1 MNEQELLIRYQDYQ
15 QPQYYEQLMALQL
28 PIGQR
33 CRLEVQGEH
42 GPALLSADWRQI
54 AFNLVLW
61 SPLLRYQ
68 LRPRV
73 QDFTRFSADEGITSS
88 SLVVIYD
95 HNYKLL
101 LQERPDLSVGELA
114 LAIFDNI
121 DELYRFIVKHG
132 NEYMPSIDEIGL
144 LQMRENHP
152 DIKELMEPP
161 PQQVTGKLAN
171 QLLNRRKAR
180 LLDKLTEGTIH
191 TNCLQPFMRASV
203 LKATSIAHLMQS
215 YGTRSDIDNSIKR
228 HVVYNSTFTGLQSAA
243 DYAIETLASKK
254 SAYVHTGAI
263 ADADYGS
270 RTLRLAMQ
278 PVTKIYPGSCG
289 AEPTLVPH
297 IIGKE
302 VRKNYYG
309 CEIVDQGQR
318 IVLTKENIGAYLDQE
333 VLLVTPFG
341 CRCPDGIC
349 EHCAGYGQGKLSK
362 FFPEGIN
369 IGFFSSIELSEKE
382 EQSIISTKH
391 QIATTAVSYQLTDAA
406 AEFLQANDNGIF
418 FREPLMTTDKPWVLR
433 INLDQL
439 SSWDDLRLGKLPV
452 AKNFSSVGYLQL
464 VPPTPEGQEEQPI
477 KLNICGARN
486 PTIPFFSADMLR
498 YFKLK
503 YPYLELHQG
512 TVDVPLD
519 QWNWELPLLNY
530 VVMDDDMVSYAN
542 RINGFLKTEL
552 SNYTDLQ
559 EALQLVTQLIYA
571 KLSVKIFYLLTILR
585 GLLATDQHGHVIPVT
600 DIHQAHFVK
609 LNDAIANTSLTMK
622 LSYQGIP
629 DLLNN
634 PLTMLQPRAAGLY
647 APFYGL
653 PQD

>member
-1 MNEQELLIRYQDYQ
+1 MQEKLIHYQEYC
-15 QPQYYEQLMALQL
+15 QPQYYEQLMQLRL
-28 PIGQR
+28 PIGEQ
-33 CRLEVQGEH
+33 CRLELQGET
-42 GPALLSADWRQI
+42 GPVWLRADWRQI
-54 AFNLVLW
+54 VFNLVLW
-61 SPLLRYQ
+61 TPLLRYQ
-68 LRPRV
+68 LHPSI
-73 QDFTRFSADEGITSS
+73 QEFTKFSADEGITSG

-101 LQERPDLSVGELA
+101 LAQRPELSVGELA

-121 DELYRFIVKHG
+121 DELYRFIVKYG
-132 NEYMPSIDEIGL
+132 NEYMPAIDEIGI

-152 DIKELMEPP
+152 AIKELMQP
-161 PQQVTGKLAN
+161 PQQHVTGKLAN
-171 QLLNRRKAR
+171 QLLNRRKAK
-180 LLDKLTEGTIH
+180 LLEQLHEGTIQ

-203 LKATSIAHLMQS
+203 LKTTSIAHLMQS

-254 SAYVHTGAI
+254 SAYVHSGAI

-289 AEPTLVPH
+289 AQPTLVPH

-309 CEIVDQGQR
+309 CEIMDQGQR
-318 IVLTKENIGAYLDQE
+318 VVLTKENIGPYLDHE
-333 VLLVTPFG
+333 VLLITPFG

-349 EHCAGYGQGKLSK
+349 EHCAGYGQDMLSK

-382 EQSIISTKH
+382 EQAIISTKH
-391 QIATTAVSYQLTDAA
+391 QIATTAVTYNLTDNA

-418 FREPLMTTDKPWVLR
+418 FREPLLTTDKPWLLR
-433 INLDQL
+433 INLDQV
-439 SSWDDLRLGKLPV
+439 SSWDDLRLNKLPV

-464 VPPTPEGQEEQPI
+464 IPPTPEGEEEQPI

-486 PTIPFFSADMLR
+486 PTIPFFSTDMLR

-503 YPYLELHQG
+503 YPYLEPQHG

-519 QWNWELPLLNY
+519 QWNWELPLLSY

-552 SNYTDLQ
+552 SNYTNLQ
-559 EALQLVTQLIYA
+559 EALQTVTQLVYA
-571 KLSVKIFYLLTILR
+571 KLSVKVFYLLTILR
-585 GLLATDQHGHVIPVT
+585 GLLAVDQQGHVIPIT
-600 DIHQAHFVK
+600 DIHQAHFLK

-634 PLTMLQPRAAGLY
+634 PKTMLQPRAAGLY